1 MLNAD
6 QRLKLLE
13 APRAMVD
20 LVIDAD
26 AYNEIDD
33 QFAIAYALRSPER
46 LNVRA
51 IYAAPF
57 LNARVTA
64 PGEGMEK
71 SYQEILRLLRLAKL
85 TRPVYRGATDYL
97 LDEGTPSPSDAARDL
112 AARAMDY
119 TPERPLYV
127 VALGAITNVASA
139 LLLNPLMADRVV
151 VVWLGGTALEWP
163 HNREFN
169 IRQDV
174 AAARVVLASGVPL
187 VLLPCFGVV
196 SAFTTTEHELR
207 HWLGGRNALCDY
219 LVENTVT
226 EAERYA
232 KGHVWSRVIWD
243 ATAVGWLMNEDGR
256 LMQDRLMPTPVPEY
270 DHRWRCPADA
280 PLCRYV
286 YQIKRDALFEDMFVR
301 LARGTAE

>member
-151 VVWLGGTALEWP
+151 VVWLGGNALEWP

-207 HWLGGRNALCDY
+207 HWLGGRNAPCGYFVGKNL
-219 LVENTVT
+219 T

>member
-51 IYAAPF
+51 FYAAPF

-151 VVWLGGTALEWP
+151 VVWLGGNALEWP